1 MGVAPCP
8 YLDELVEQIRNSEQI
23 KNISREYRV

>member
-1 MGVAPCP
+1 MGVGACP
-8 YLDELVEQIRNSEQI
+8 YFFELVEQITNGEEI